1 MTRLVCA
8 ELTREL
14 AALRKQREALDKQV
28 EAIETLSRRQRSA
41 HEPPT
46 QRFAVE
52 ELGNQIGR
60 MHRPSLIVHH
70 VGAADV
76 VHRDDVGMVDGGD
89 RARLPLEPRQA
100 IRVAR
105 ERGRQDLDRD
115 VAPEPR
121 VARLV
126 DDAHATGA
134 DKGHDFVGP
143 EPRAGRQCHG
153 WRQSISQ
160 LPRFRIR
167 FEEHFCSAH
176 AHVAPALGGPRS
188 AMIQKTCLQSSRS
201 SRGSAP
207 ITLRARKYGNQM
219 TRQTPH
225 CGVIPSLA
233 SRWISRT
240 AMSTKPRLAQRRAR
254 STNSSRVCVAEDR
267 RPTRNIAGERS
278 CATAWLRDSATF
290 TGRPVSSQRELII
303 TPGTQG
309 ALFLAIGAT
318 VTAGDRVAIVRPDY
332 FANRKLVEFLGAEI
346 VPVPL
351 DYLGHTDRA
360 GLDLDRLEDAFK
372 SGVKTFLFSNPNNP
386 AGVIY
391 SPDEIARIGELAT
404 QYGVTVIVDE
414 LYSRL
419 LYSGQTYTHLRAT
432 AANPDQVVTIMG
444 PSKTESLSGYRL
456 GVAFGAAHLIDR
468 MEKLQAI
475 VSLRAPGYS
484 QAVLRGWFEESPG
497 WMAERTAK
505 HQAIRDDLVKIF
517 RSVAGVAIRTPQ
529 AGSYLF
535 PRLPGL
541 SLPLHEFVRALRV
554 QASVTVTPGTEF
566 SPDATDSIR
575 LNFSQN
581 HEAAVRAVERIAQMI
596 ARYRTA

>member
-1 MTRLVCA
+1 MSSIEQKFARLGTDHAPGQEVRQSDEAQDASLQGDPLPGVPVDFSHGDVNETAFGPTPGALDEFVEGVRRGGSQAYTEYRGGA
-8 ELTREL
+8 EL
-14 AALRKQREALDKQV
+14 
-28 EAIETLSRRQRSA
+28 
-41 HEPPT
+41 
-46 QRFAVE
+46 
-52 ELGNQIGR
+52 
-60 MHRPSLIVHH
+60 
-70 VGAADV
+70 
-76 VHRDDVGMVDGGD
+76 RD
-89 RARLPLEPRQA
+89 RL
-100 IRVAR
+100 
-105 ERGRQDLDRD
+105 
-115 VAPEPR
+115 
-121 VARLV
+121 
-126 DDAHATGA
+126 A
-134 DKGHDFVGP
+134 DK
-143 EPRAGRQCHG
+143 
-153 WRQSISQ
+153 
-160 LPRFRIR
+160 
-167 FEEHFCSAH
+167 
-176 AHVAPALGGPRS
+176 LG
-188 AMIQKTCLQSSRS
+188 
-201 SRGSAP
+201 
-207 ITLRARKYGNQM
+207 
-219 TRQTPH
+219 
-225 CGVIPSLA
+225 
-233 SRWISRT
+233 
-240 AMSTKPRLAQRRAR
+240 
-254 STNSSRVCVAEDR
+254 
-267 RPTRNIAGERS
+267 
-278 CATAWLRDSATF
+278 TF

-346 VPVPL
+346 VPVPI

-360 GLDLDRLEDAFK
+360 GLDLVRLEEIFK

-391 SPDEIARIGELAT
+391 SPAEIARIAELAT
-404 QYGVTVIVDE
+404 GYGVTVIVDE

-419 LYSGQTYTHLRAT
+419 VYSGQTYTHLRAT
-432 AANPDQVVTIMG
+432 TVNPDQVVTIMG

-505 HQAIRDDLVKIF
+505 HQAIRDDLVRIF
-517 RSVAGVAIRTPQ
+517 RSVPGLAIRTPE

-535 PRLPGL
+535 PKLPAL
-541 SLPLHEFVRALRV
+541 SLPLHQFVRALRV

-566 SPDATDSIR
+566 SPDSTDSIR

-581 HEAAVRAVERIAQMI
+581 HDAAVKAVERIAQMI